1 VAQKTYVQTSW
12 ASFAPRRLTRMPIK
26 DTRMHNRQ
34 AKKELKKQL
43 GALFKS
49 MDFVSNNF
57 LDSEKM
63 GRKEFQIFFDIYQQL
78 GLAWEFLGLQC
89 KHWDGYKKTRDKKE
103 TCKICGKVKGDD
115 DFYILLTRKG
125 PVKLGVKVKPNSKKT
140 FKNKKDAEIVNDTID
155 FHGALVNV
163 DVHNSYKSRLFGK
176 GINIAAERIV
186 NVKEENVECHIDGH
200 LIHIR
205 LRDEDGKRGKKRY
218 SGFPW
223 EIKKKDLKHF
233 PVILDFDE
241 KYRFLGLTI
250 LK

>member
-1 VAQKTYVQTSW
+1 MAYIKTLSGHCG
-12 ASFAPRRLTRMPIK
+12 RLGKKKDIRMYK
-26 DTRMHNRQ
+26 GQ

-63 GRKEFQIFFDIYQQL
+63 GKKEFQIFFNIYQHL

-89 KHWDGYKKTRDKKE
+89 KHWDGYKKTKDKKE
-103 TCKICGKVKGDD
+103 TCKICGKVKGAD

-125 PVKLGVKVKPNSKKT
+125 PVKLGVKVKPNSKET
-140 FKNKKDAEIVNDTID
+140 FETKEDAEIVNETID
-155 FHGALVNV
+155 FYGALVNV
-163 DVHNSYKSRLFGK
+163 DVHNSYKSRLFGR

-186 NVKEENVECHIDGH
+186 NVREGNVECSIDDH
-200 LIHIR
+200 LIHVR
-205 LRDEDGKRGKKRY
+205 LHDEDRNRGGKRYG
-218 SGFPW
+218 GFPW
-223 EIKKKDLKHF
+223 EIRKKHLKHF
-233 PVILDFDE
+233 PVIFDFDE

>member
-1 VAQKTYVQTSW
+1 VAYIKTLSGHCG
-12 ASFAPRRLTRMPIK
+12 RLGKKKEIRMYK
-26 DTRMHNRQ
+26 GQ

-63 GRKEFQIFFDIYQQL
+63 GKKEFQIFFSIYQQL

-103 TCKICGKVKGDD
+103 TCKICGKVKGAN

-125 PVKLGVKVKPNSKKT
+125 PIKLGVKLKPSSKKT
-140 FKNKKDAEIVNDTID
+140 FETKEDAQIVNATID
-155 FHGALVNV
+155 FYGALVNV
-163 DVHNSYKSRLFGK
+163 DVHNSYKSRVFSK

-186 NVKEENVECHIDGH
+186 NVKEENVECHIDEH

-205 LRDEDGKRGKKRY
+205 LHNEGRKRREKRY
-218 SGFPW
+218 GGFPW

-233 PVILDFDE
+233 PVIFDFDE